1 MVETL
6 VGHSVHISS
15 MNLMV
20 KATDLSFHSLFRAL
34 SISLSSGLL
43 VRLKFLLM
51 LETRNHRILLII
63 VLLPGFKLVFVDS
76 LLVLS
81 HISIHLEGVV
91 LCLLGVKL
99 RFIILNLRLLVEQD
113 TLVDEGVLLD
123 VFLNLLLLVALDS
136 HFVAFFSELVI
147 LHLFNQ
153 LVLVVHTLTQLLL
166 LDKAS
171 CRVHS

>member
-1 MVETL
+1 
-6 VGHSVHISS
+6 

-34 SISLSSGLL
+34 SISLSSRLL

-51 LETRNHRILLII
+51 LETGNHRVLLII

-76 LLVLS
+76 LLMLS
-81 HISIHLEGVV
+81 HISVHLEGVV
-91 LCLLGVKL
+91 LCLLGVEL
-99 RFIILNLRLLVEQD
+99 RFIILNLGLLVEQD

-123 VFLNLLLLVALDS
+123 VLLNLLLLVALDS
-136 HFVAFFSELVI
+136 HFVAFLSELVI

-153 LVLVVHTLTQLLL
+153 LVLVVHTLTHLLL